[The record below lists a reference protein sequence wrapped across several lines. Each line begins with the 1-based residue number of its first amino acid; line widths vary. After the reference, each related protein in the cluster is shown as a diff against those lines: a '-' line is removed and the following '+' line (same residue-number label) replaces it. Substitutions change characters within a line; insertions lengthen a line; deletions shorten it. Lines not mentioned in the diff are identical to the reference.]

1 MKILEIRSL
10 EKTKLEG
17 TALKCSISCLLYYFI
32 NLIFTYLIKYLSLK
46 VPNVIDTILQIT
58 FAIISIP
65 LGYGITSNIIKISD
79 SKTDSVTK
87 FLDDFVLNFGK
98 YLKLILH
105 EIIRLI
111 IPIILCSISILNLL
125 GTFTAYVNKKN
136 FLCFSKDLLPL
147 AIILFVIALIVLIYF
162 LLNYA
167 IIQFIYFNSD
177 KKHDSKNILD
187 TSKEKM
193 KGHKFDYIRL
203 LLLFIPYFIFVAIIL
218 AISGKFLTYEYMM
231 PLIIVLYTIIKPHI
245 TISVLLFTEELGDI
259 KK

>member
-32 NLIFTYLIKYLSLK
+32 NLIFTYLLKYLSLK
-46 VPNVIDTILQIT
+46 VPQIVDIILQII

-65 LGYGITSNIIKISD
+65 FGYGITSNIIKISD
-79 SKTDSVTK
+79 SKTNSVTQ
-87 FLDDFVLNFGK
+87 FLDDFILNFGK
-98 YLKLILH
+98 YLKLIFH

-111 IPIILCSISILNLL
+111 IPIILCIISTFYLL
-125 GTFTAYVNKKN
+125 GTFTAYINAKN
-136 FLCFSKDLLPL
+136 FLCFSKNLLPL
-147 AIILFVIALIVLIYF
+147 ALIFFVVTLIVLIYF

-177 KKHDSKNILD
+177 KKEDSKHILD

-193 KGHKFDYIRL
+193 KGHKYDFIRL
-203 LLLFIPYFIFVAIIL
+203 ILSFIPFFLFVGIIL
-218 AISGKFLTYEYMM
+218 AITGNFLTYEYMM
-231 PLIIVLYTIIKPHI
+231 PIIIVLYTIIKPHI
-245 TISVLLFTEELGDI
+245 TVSGLLFTEEIGDM

>member
-46 VPNVIDTILQIT
+46 VPQIVDII
-58 FAIISIP
+58 FQIIFVIISIP
-65 LGYGITSNIIKISD
+65 FGYGITSNIIKISD

-87 FLDDFVLNFGK
+87 FLDDFILNFRK
-98 YLKLILH
+98 YLKLIAH

-111 IPIILCSISILNLL
+111 IPIILCLISTFYLL
-125 GTFTAYVNKKN
+125 GTFTAYINAKN

-147 AIILFVIALIVLIYF
+147 AIIIFILTLIVLIYF

-167 IIQFIYFNSD
+167 LIQFIYFSSD
-177 KKHDSKNILD
+177 KKHDSKKILN

-203 LLLFIPYFIFVAIIL
+203 LLSFIPYFIFVAIIL

-245 TISVLLFTEELGDI
+245 TISGLLFTEELGDI